1 MHNTDQCLTLL
12 DMTAHQ
18 RFSLPLGYKKIYIK
32 DISSKHAEKSV
43 TVYSKKYKKA
53 DLFAV
58 ASEKPLS
65 KILL

>member
-1 MHNTDQCLTLL
+1 MHNTDQCLILL

-18 RFSLPLGYKKIYIK
+18 RFSLPLGYKTIYIK

-65 KILL
+65 KILR

>member
-1 MHNTDQCLTLL
+1 
-12 DMTAHQ
+12 MTAHQ
-18 RFSLPLGYKKIYIK
+18 RFSLPLGYKKIYTK
-32 DISSKHAEKSV
+32 AISSKHAEKSV